1 MSEFKFIYR
10 IIKSSKLLF
19 LILIILQIIDVF
31 ININIPNLISDF
43 INQSLSG
50 KQPNFIIKLAII
62 GIILYILSHFCT
74 YWTECIF
81 AKFSLKINF
90 YIKTKIIN
98 SLYILDGE
106 DIDNSQ
112 NKTMSIL
119 INDSNI
125 IDSFVSKGL
134 SNLITSFIYLTPI
147 LIVLLTKSLVLTST
161 LIISLIAII
170 LFQTFVNNKIKVH
183 SENLINSFD
192 QVVIKIKNIVTYIAN
207 LVTLDTKR
215 YIQNNYLETEYE
227 YLKKRKKLNIL
238 FSIATIIPSLLVN
251 INSIVIIGVGSY
263 LIVNKQMSVGLLSVF
278 IFYSNRLSSPIND
291 IVNFFSGWNQVQ
303 VSINRCITLI
313 QGE

>member
-134 SNLITSFIYLTPI
+134 SNLITSFIYLTTI
-147 LIVLLTKSLVLTST
+147 LIVLLTKSLVLTNT

>member
-134 SNLITSFIYLTPI
+134 SNLITSFIYLTTI

-263 LIVNKQMSVGLLSVF
+263 LIVNKQMSVGVLSVF

>member
-1 MSEFKFIYR
+1 M
-10 IIKSSKLLF
+10 
-19 LILIILQIIDVF
+19 QIIDVF

-74 YWTECIF
+74 YGTECIF

-134 SNLITSFIYLTPI
+134 SNLITSFIYLTTI

>member
-10 IIKSSKLLF
+10 IIKISKLLF

-50 KQPNFIIKLAII
+50 KQPIFIIKLAII

-112 NKTMSIL
+112 SKTMSIL

-125 IDSFVSKGL
+125 IDSFISKGL
-134 SNLITSFIYLTPI
+134 SNLITSFIYLTTI
-147 LIVLLTKSLVLTST
+147 LIVLLTKSLILTST

-263 LIVNKQMSVGLLSVF
+263 LIVNKQMSVGVLSVF

>member
-134 SNLITSFIYLTPI
+134 SNLITSFIYLTTI

-183 SENLINSFD
+183 SENLIYSFD

>member
-1 MSEFKFIYR
+1 M
-10 IIKSSKLLF
+10 
-19 LILIILQIIDVF
+19 QIIDVF

-134 SNLITSFIYLTPI
+134 SNLITSFIYLTTI
-147 LIVLLTKSLVLTST
+147 LIVLLTKSLVLTNT

>member
-125 IDSFVSKGL
+125 IDPFVSKGL
-134 SNLITSFIYLTPI
+134 SNLITSFIYLTTI

>member
-19 LILIILQIIDVF
+19 LILIFLQIIDVF

-134 SNLITSFIYLTPI
+134 SNLITSFIYLTTI

>member
-134 SNLITSFIYLTPI
+134 SNLITSFIYLTTI

-215 YIQNNYLETEYE
+215 YIQNNYLETEYK
-227 YLKKRKKLNIL
+227 YLKKRKKLKIL

-263 LIVNKQMSVGLLSVF
+263 LIVNKQMSVGVLSVF

>member
-134 SNLITSFIYLTPI
+134 SNLITSFIYLTTI

-170 LFQTFVNNKIKVH
+170 IFQTFVNNKIKVH

>member
-1 MSEFKFIYR
+1 M
-10 IIKSSKLLF
+10 
-19 LILIILQIIDVF
+19 ILIILQIIDVF

-134 SNLITSFIYLTPI
+134 SNLITSFIYLTTI

>member
-10 IIKSSKLLF
+10 IIKSSKSLF

-62 GIILYILSHFCT
+62 GIILYFLSHFCT

-98 SLYILDGE
+98 SLYVLDGE

-134 SNLITSFIYLTPI
+134 SNLITSFIYLTTI

-263 LIVNKQMSVGLLSVF
+263 LIVNKQMSVGVLSVF

>member
-19 LILIILQIIDVF
+19 LILIIFQIIDVF

-134 SNLITSFIYLTPI
+134 SNLITSFIYLTTI

-227 YLKKRKKLNIL
+227 YLKKKKKLNIL

>member
-1 MSEFKFIYR
+1 M
-10 IIKSSKLLF
+10 
-19 LILIILQIIDVF
+19 QIIDVF

-134 SNLITSFIYLTPI
+134 SNLITSFIYLTTI

>member
-10 IIKSSKLLF
+10 IIKSSKSLF

-98 SLYILDGE
+98 SLYVLDGE

-134 SNLITSFIYLTPI
+134 SNLITSFIYLTTI

-263 LIVNKQMSVGLLSVF
+263 LIVNKQMSVGVLSVF

>member
-134 SNLITSFIYLTPI
+134 SNLITSFIYLTTI

>member
-19 LILIILQIIDVF
+19 LILIIFQIIDVF

-134 SNLITSFIYLTPI
+134 SNLITSFIYLTTI

>member
-106 DIDNSQ
+106 DIDNNQ

-134 SNLITSFIYLTPI
+134 SNLITSFIYLTTI

>member
-10 IIKSSKLLF
+10 IIKSSKSLF

-98 SLYILDGE
+98 SLYVLDGE

-134 SNLITSFIYLTPI
+134 SNLITSFIYLTTI

-263 LIVNKQMSVGLLSVF
+263 LIVNKQMSVGVLSLF

>member
-19 LILIILQIIDVF
+19 LILIIFQIIDVF

-134 SNLITSFIYLTPI
+134 SNLITSFIYLTTI
-147 LIVLLTKSLVLTST
+147 LIVLLTKSLVLTNT